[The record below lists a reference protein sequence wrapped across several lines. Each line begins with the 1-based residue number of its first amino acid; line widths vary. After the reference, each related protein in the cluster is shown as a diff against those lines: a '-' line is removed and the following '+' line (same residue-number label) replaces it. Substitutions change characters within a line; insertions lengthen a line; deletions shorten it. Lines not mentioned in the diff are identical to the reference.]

1 MNKMIEK
8 FKNEDIAVHC
18 NTQKEYDEL
27 MKLLKK
33 YDFIWKSVEKPTRL
47 NAFEV
52 FESETYISSE
62 ICNIIPKL
70 GYANKN
76 YYVRKNY
83 ELIECKDF
91 IKQVN
96 AEERTSLL
104 DTCTTNIKAF
114 DLIFKPLYLIFKP
127 LCESDTEKEQVENE
141 FEQIE
146 IKQEKTVNGNL
157 INYAVINGQKCR
169 LSLVQYEI
177 IKKLNSIL
185 DYIKDDED

>member
-8 FKNEDIAVHC
+8 FKNEDIAVNC

-27 MKLLKK
+27 MKLLEK
-33 YDFIWKSVEKPTRL
+33 YDFRWRSSGKPTRL
-47 NAFEV
+47 NV
-52 FESETYISSE
+52 FDVFGNKTYINDSLY
-62 ICNIIPKL
+62 NIIPGL
-70 GYANKN
+70 GYADKK
-76 YYVRKNY
+76 YYVIRNY

-91 IKQVN
+91 IKKVN

-114 DLIFKPLYLIFKP
+114 NSIFKS

-141 FEQIE
+141 FERIE
-146 IKQEKTVNGNL
+146 IKQENTVNGNL
-157 INYAVINGQKCR
+157 INYAIINGQKCR

-185 DYIKDDED
+185 DYIKDNED

>member
-1 MNKMIEK
+1 MNKMIKK

-27 MKLLKK
+27 MKLLEK
-33 YDFIWKSVEKPTRL
+33 YGFRWRSGTIPTCF
-47 NAFEV
+47 NAFKV
-52 FESETYISSE
+52 YGDKTYINYNLY
-62 ICNIIPKL
+62 NIIPGL
-70 GYANKN
+70 GYADKKC
-76 YYVRKNY
+76 YVIKKY

-96 AEERTSLL
+96 AEERTS
-104 DTCTTNIKAF
+104 IKAF
-114 DLIFKPLYLIFKP
+114 DSIFKS

-177 IKKLNSIL
+177 IKKINSIL
-185 DYIKDDED
+185 DYIKDNED

>member
-18 NTQKEYDEL
+18 NTQEEYDKL
-27 MKLLKK
+27 MKLLEE
-33 YDFIWKSVEKPTRL
+33 YGFRWRAGEKPTCF
-47 NAFEV
+47 NGFKV
-52 FESETYISSE
+52 YKSKTYI
-62 ICNIIPKL
+62 NDDLYKTIPGL
-70 GYANKN
+70 GYADKN
-76 YYVRKNY
+76 YYVIRNY
-83 ELIECKDF
+83 KLIEYKDF

-96 AEERTSLL
+96 AEERTRLL
-104 DTCTTNIKAF
+104 ETCATIIEAF
-114 DLIFKPLYLIFKP
+114 NSIFKPLY
-127 LCESDTEKEQVENE
+127 ESDTEKEQVENE

-146 IKQEKTVNGNL
+146 IKQENTVNGNL

-177 IKKLNSIL
+177 IKKLNGIL

>member
-1 MNKMIEK
+1 MNKMIER
-8 FKNEDIAVHC
+8 FKKEGMAVHC
-18 NTQKEYDEL
+18 NTQKEYDKL
-27 MKLLKK
+27 MKLLEK
-33 YDFIWKSVEKPTRL
+33 YDFRWRSGTIPTCF
-47 NAFEV
+47 NAFKV
-52 FESETYISSE
+52 YRDKTYINYNLY
-62 ICNIIPKL
+62 NIIPGL
-70 GYANKN
+70 GYADKKC
-76 YYVRKNY
+76 YVIKKY

-96 AEERTSLL
+96 AEERTS
-104 DTCTTNIKAF
+104 IKAF
-114 DLIFKPLYLIFKP
+114 DSIFKS

-177 IKKLNSIL
+177 IKKINSIL

>member
-27 MKLLKK
+27 MKLLEK
-33 YDFIWKSVEKPTRL
+33 YDFRWKSGTIPTCF
-47 NAFEV
+47 NAFKV
-52 FESETYISSE
+52 YGDKTYINYNLY
-62 ICNIIPKL
+62 NIIPGL
-70 GYANKN
+70 GYADKKC
-76 YYVRKNY
+76 YVIKKY

-96 AEERTSLL
+96 AEERTS
-104 DTCTTNIKAF
+104 IKAF
-114 DLIFKPLYLIFKP
+114 DSIFKF
-127 LCESDTEKEQVENE
+127 LCESDTEKEQV
-141 FEQIE
+141 E

-177 IKKLNSIL
+177 IKKINSIL

>member
-1 MNKMIEK
+1 MNKMIER
-8 FKNEDIAVHC
+8 FRNEKIAVHC

-27 MKLLKK
+27 MKLLEK
-33 YDFIWKSVEKPTRL
+33 YDFRWTSSLKATFP
-47 NAFEV
+47 NYFE
-52 FESETYISSE
+52 EYKNKTYIEFDNLSFL
-62 ICNIIPKL
+62 KGL
-70 GYANKN
+70 GYCNKKH
-76 YYVRKNY
+76 YKEKNY

-96 AEERTSLL
+96 AEERTS
-104 DTCTTNIKAF
+104 IKAF
-114 DLIFKPLYLIFKP
+114 DSIFKF

-146 IKQEKTVNGNL
+146 IKQENTVNGNL
-157 INYAVINGQKCR
+157 INYVIINGQKCR

>member
-1 MNKMIEK
+1 MNKMIER
-8 FKNEDIAVHC
+8 FKKEDIAVHC

-27 MKLLKK
+27 MKLLEK
-33 YDFIWKSVEKPTRL
+33 YDFRWRSSKKPTRL
-47 NAFEV
+47 NV
-52 FESETYISSE
+52 FDVFGNKTYINYGLY
-62 ICNIIPKL
+62 NIIPGL
-70 GYANKN
+70 GYADKK
-76 YYVRKNY
+76 YYVIRNY

-96 AEERTSLL
+96 
-104 DTCTTNIKAF
+104 
-114 DLIFKPLYLIFKP
+114 
-127 LCESDTEKEQVENE
+127 TEKEQAENE

>member
-18 NTQKEYDEL
+18 NTQKKYDEL
-27 MKLLKK
+27 MKLLEK
-33 YDFIWKSVEKPTRL
+33 YDFRWKSGTIPTCF
-47 NAFEV
+47 NAFKV
-52 FESETYISSE
+52 YGDKTYINYNLY
-62 ICNIIPKL
+62 NIIPGL
-70 GYANKN
+70 GYADKKC
-76 YYVRKNY
+76 YVIKKY

-96 AEERTSLL
+96 AEERTS
-104 DTCTTNIKAF
+104 IKAF
-114 DLIFKPLYLIFKP
+114 DSIFKF

-177 IKKLNSIL
+177 IKKINSIL

>member
-27 MKLLKK
+27 MKLLEK

-96 AEERTSLL
+96 AEERTSSLE
-104 DTCTTNIKAF
+104 DCIIIIKEEF
-114 DLIFKPLYLIFKP
+114 NSIFKH
-127 LCESDTEKEQVENE
+127 LCESDTEKTQVENE
-141 FEQIE
+141 FEQIK

-157 INYAVINGQKCR
+157 ISYAVINGQKCR

>member
-8 FKNEDIAVHC
+8 FKNEKIAVHC
-18 NTQKEYDEL
+18 NTQEEYDEL
-27 MKLLKK
+27 MELLEE
-33 YDFIWKSVEKPTRL
+33 YGFRWKSGSKPTCL
-47 NAFEV
+47 NAFKV
-52 FESETYISSE
+52 YKSKTYI
-62 ICNIIPKL
+62 NIDPCSIRQAL
-70 GYANKN
+70 GYAREK
-76 YYVRKNY
+76 YYAIRNY

-96 AEERTSLL
+96 AEERTISSEAIV
-104 DTCTTNIKAF
+104 TVSKEEFTS
-114 DLIFKPLYLIFKP
+114 IFKH
-127 LCESDTEKEQVENE
+127 LCELDTEKEQVENE

-157 INYAVINGQKCR
+157 INYAVINGQRCR

-185 DYIKDDED
+185 DYIKDVED

>member
-8 FKNEDIAVHC
+8 FKYEDIAVHC

-27 MKLLKK
+27 MKLLEK
-33 YDFIWKSVEKPTRL
+33 YDFRWRSGGKTTCF

-52 FESETYISSE
+52 FKSKTYINAGLY
-62 ICNIIPKL
+62 NIIPGL
-70 GYANKN
+70 GYADKY
-76 YYVRKNY
+76 YYVIKKY

-96 AEERTSLL
+96 AEERTS
-104 DTCTTNIKAF
+104 IKAF
-114 DLIFKPLYLIFKP
+114 NSIFKH
-127 LCESDTEKEQVENE
+127 LCELDTEKEQVENE

-146 IKQEKTVNGNL
+146 IKQEKTSNGNL
-157 INYAVINGQKCR
+157 INYAVINDQKCR

-177 IKKLNSIL
+177 IKKINSIL
-185 DYIKDDED
+185 EHLNEKDDD

>member
-1 MNKMIEK
+1 MNKMIER
-8 FKNEDIAVHC
+8 FINERIAVHC

-27 MKLLKK
+27 MKLLEK
-33 YDFIWKSVEKPTRL
+33 YDFRWRSGEKPTRL
-47 NAFEV
+47 NV
-52 FESETYISSE
+52 FKVYGNKTYINNGLY
-62 ICNIIPKL
+62 NIIPGL
-70 GYANKN
+70 EYADKK
-76 YYVRKNY
+76 YYVIKNY

-96 AEERTSLL
+96 AEERTS
-104 DTCTTNIKAF
+104 IKAF
-114 DLIFKPLYLIFKP
+114 DSIFKF

-146 IKQEKTVNGNL
+146 IKQENTVNGNL
-157 INYAVINGQKCR
+157 INYVIINGQKCR

>member
-27 MKLLKK
+27 MKLLEK
-33 YDFIWKSVEKPTRL
+33 YDFRWRSGGTPTCF

-52 FESETYISSE
+52 FKSKTYINVGLY
-62 ICNIIPKL
+62 NIIPGL
-70 GYANKN
+70 GYADKY
-76 YYVRKNY
+76 YYVIKKY

-96 AEERTSLL
+96 AEERTS
-104 DTCTTNIKAF
+104 IKAF
-114 DLIFKPLYLIFKP
+114 NSIFKS
-127 LCESDTEKEQVENE
+127 LCESDTKKEQVENE

-146 IKQEKTVNGNL
+146 IKQENTVNGNL
-157 INYAVINGQKCR
+157 INYVIINGQKCC
-169 LSLVQYEI
+169 LSLIQYEI

-185 DYIKDDED
+185 DYIKDNEE

>member
-27 MKLLKK
+27 MKLLEK
-33 YDFIWKSVEKPTRL
+33 YDFRWRSGGKPTCF

-52 FESETYISSE
+52 FKSKTYINVDLY
-62 ICNIIPKL
+62 NIIPGL
-70 GYANKN
+70 GYADKY
-76 YYVRKNY
+76 YYVIKKY

-104 DTCTTNIKAF
+104 EVCT
-114 DLIFKPLYLIFKP
+114 
-127 LCESDTEKEQVENE
+127 
-141 FEQIE
+141 IE
-146 IKQEKTVNGNL
+146 IKQENTVNGNL
-157 INYAVINGQKCR
+157 INYVIINGQKCR
-169 LSLVQYEI
+169 LSLIQYEI

>member
-27 MKLLKK
+27 MKLLEK

-104 DTCTTNIKAF
+104 DTCTTIIEAF
-114 DLIFKPLYLIFKP
+114 NSIFKTLY
-127 LCESDTEKEQVENE
+127 ESDTEKEQVENE

-146 IKQEKTVNGNL
+146 IKQENTVNGNL
-157 INYAVINGQKCR
+157 INYVIINGQKCR

>member
-27 MKLLKK
+27 MKLLEK
-33 YDFIWKSVEKPTRL
+33 YDFRWRSGGKPTCF

-52 FESETYISSE
+52 FKSKTYINADLY
-62 ICNIIPKL
+62 NIIPGL
-70 GYANKN
+70 GYADKY
-76 YYVRKNY
+76 YYVIKKY

-104 DTCTTNIKAF
+104 EVCT
-114 DLIFKPLYLIFKP
+114 
-127 LCESDTEKEQVENE
+127 
-141 FEQIE
+141 IE
-146 IKQEKTVNGNL
+146 IKQENTVNGNL
-157 INYAVINGQKCR
+157 INYVIINGQKCR
-169 LSLVQYEI
+169 LSLIQYEI

-185 DYIKDDED
+185 DYIKDNED

>member
-27 MKLLKK
+27 MKLLEK

-96 AEERTSLL
+96 AEERTS
-104 DTCTTNIKAF
+104 IKAF
-114 DLIFKPLYLIFKP
+114 DSIFKF

-146 IKQEKTVNGNL
+146 IKQENTVNGNL
-157 INYAVINGQKCR
+157 INYVIINGQKCR

>member
-27 MKLLKK
+27 MKLLEK
-33 YDFIWKSVEKPTRL
+33 YDFIWKSVEKPTRI
-47 NAFEV
+47 NTFEV
-52 FESETYISSE
+52 FENETYISSE

-70 GYANKN
+70 EYANKN

-96 AEERTSLL
+96 AEERTSSLE
-104 DTCTTNIKAF
+104 TCATIIEAF
-114 DLIFKPLYLIFKP
+114 NSIFKPLY
-127 LCESDTEKEQVENE
+127 ESDTEKEQVENE

-146 IKQEKTVNGNL
+146 IKQENTVNGNL

-177 IKKLNSIL
+177 IKKLNGIL

>member
-1 MNKMIEK
+1 MNKMIER
-8 FKNEDIAVHC
+8 FRNEKIAVHC

-27 MKLLKK
+27 MKLLEK
-33 YDFIWKSVEKPTRL
+33 YDFRWRSGNIPTRF

-52 FESETYISSE
+52 YGNKIYINN
-62 ICNIIPKL
+62 CLYNIIPGL
-70 GYANKN
+70 GYDDKK
-76 YYVRKNY
+76 YYVIKNY

-96 AEERTSLL
+96 AEERTSPLE
-104 DTCTTNIKAF
+104 DCIIIIKEGF
-114 DLIFKPLYLIFKP
+114 NSIFKH
-127 LCESDTEKEQVENE
+127 LCELDTEKEQVENE

-146 IKQEKTVNGNL
+146 TKQEKTVNGNL
-157 INYAVINGQKCR
+157 INYTVINGQKCR

-185 DYIKDDED
+185 DYIKDNED

>member
-27 MKLLKK
+27 MKLLEK

-96 AEERTSLL
+96 AEERTSSLE
-104 DTCTTNIKAF
+104 DCIIIIKEEF
-114 DLIFKPLYLIFKP
+114 NSIFKH
-127 LCESDTEKEQVENE
+127 LCESDTEKKQVENE
-141 FEQIE
+141 LEKIE
-146 IKQEKTVNGNL
+146 IKQEKTSNGNL
-157 INYAVINGQKCR
+157 HDYMYIDGKKYAISVPQR
-169 LSLVQYEI
+169 EI
-177 IKKLNSIL
+177 VKKINSIL
-185 DYIKDDED
+185 DYIKDDEN

>member
-1 MNKMIEK
+1 MNKMIER
-8 FKNEDIAVHC
+8 FKKEGMAVHC
-18 NTQKEYDEL
+18 NTQKEYDKL
-27 MKLLKK
+27 MKLLEK
-33 YDFIWKSVEKPTRL
+33 YDFRWQSGTIPTCF
-47 NAFEV
+47 NAFKV
-52 FESETYISSE
+52 YGDKTYINYNL
-62 ICNIIPKL
+62 CNIIPGL
-70 GYANKN
+70 RYADKKC
-76 YYVRKNY
+76 YVIKKY

-96 AEERTSLL
+96 AEERTS
-104 DTCTTNIKAF
+104 IKAF
-114 DLIFKPLYLIFKP
+114 DSIFKS

-177 IKKLNSIL
+177 IKKINSIL

>member
-1 MNKMIEK
+1 MNKMIER
-8 FKNEDIAVHC
+8 FKKEGMAVHC
-18 NTQKEYDEL
+18 NTQKEYDKL
-27 MKLLKK
+27 MKLLEK
-33 YDFIWKSVEKPTRL
+33 YDFRWRSGTIPTCF
-47 NAFEV
+47 NAFKV
-52 FESETYISSE
+52 YGDKTYINYNL
-62 ICNIIPKL
+62 CNIIPGL
-70 GYANKN
+70 GSADKKC
-76 YYVRKNY
+76 YVIKKY

-96 AEERTSLL
+96 AEERTS
-104 DTCTTNIKAF
+104 IKAF
-114 DLIFKPLYLIFKP
+114 DSIFKS

-177 IKKLNSIL
+177 IKKINSIL